1 MISEIQTFKILII
14 EDNEGDVL
22 LIEEYLSEYNTNHE
36 LVHARS
42 LKEAA
47 SILSTSND
55 FDIILLD
62 LTLPD
67 GTGEHLIE
75 KVIKVAPS
83 TPVIVL
89 TGYTNREFGIR
100 AVSMGVSDYLLKDD
114 LTPYILIKST
124 SYSIERH
131 KINSSLRLSEIQYRD
146 LFDLNPVPMWV
157 YDIDTFQFLNVNE
170 AALNHYGYTRDEF
183 LALNVTQIRP
193 NSEVEAFI
201 KSFNAHNNPDVT
213 HSGGIF
219 KHQKKNGDIIDV
231 EIRATKIDYNGC
243 KAELVLANDTTEKR
257 IFQENLLKSLKEKE
271 TLLAEIHHRVKNNL
285 AIVSGMMQ
293 LQSYQ
298 EDDESLQ
305 AKLLDSVSR
314 IQTMAAI
321 HEHLYQAN
329 SFSHINFPENLHSLV
344 NNIIVTFQSE
354 LQLDLDFNCS
364 PVTLNINQAVPCSLI
379 VNEVI
384 TNILKHAFQGRKQGL
399 IQVKLD
405 LDGTQLKLVI
415 KDNGVGLPE
424 DFTPESE
431 SSLGLL
437 LIKILTEQLGGVSNY
452 SSIGEGTTF
461 ELKFEVKPDITGAA
475 SALV

>member
-1 MISEIQTFKILII
+1 MIGEIQPFKILII

-22 LIEEYLSEYNTNHE
+22 LIEEYLSEYNSSHE

-42 LKEAA
+42 LREAGE
-47 SILSTSND
+47 ILVNRKD
-55 FDIILLD
+55 LDVILLD

-67 GTGEHLIE
+67 GTGEQLIE
-75 KVIKVAPS
+75 KVIQITPTV
-83 TPVIVL
+83 PVIIL
-89 TGYTNREFGIR
+89 TGYTNREFGIQ
-100 AVSMGVSDYLLKDD
+100 AVSIGVSDYLLKDD
-114 LTPYILIKST
+114 LTPYILIKSI
-124 SYSIERH
+124 SYSVERNR
-131 KINSSLRLSEIQYRD
+131 INSSLRRSEVQYRD

-157 YDIDTFQFLNVNE
+157 YDIETLHFLNVNE
-170 AALNHYGYTRDEF
+170 AALAHYGYTRDEF
-183 LALNVTQIRP
+183 LNLKVTQIRP
-193 NSEVEAFI
+193 ASDVDSFLKSYNSN
-201 KSFNAHNNPDVT
+201 KDLGLKHT
-213 HSGGIF
+213 GGIY

-231 EIRATKIDYNGC
+231 EIRASLIDYNGR

-257 IFQENLLKSLKEKE
+257 IYQENLLKSLKEKE

-298 EDDESLQ
+298 NDDLELQ
-305 AKLLDSVSR
+305 SKLMDSVSR

-329 SFSHINFPENLHSLV
+329 SFSHINFAENLNSLI
-344 NNIIVTFQSE
+344 NNIIVTFQSD
-354 LQLDLDFNCS
+354 LQLSLDFDCS

-379 VNEVI
+379 VNEVV
-384 TNILKHAFQGRKQGL
+384 TNILKHAFKGRSEGSIHVL
-399 IQVKLD
+399 LVVDGDNMKL
-405 LDGTQLKLVI
+405 TI

-424 DFTPESE
+424 DFTPDSDA
-431 SSLGLL
+431 SLGLL

-452 SSIGEGTTF
+452 SSSNEGTSF
-461 ELKFEVKPDITGAA
+461 ELSFEAKPDITGAA